1 MKHGNLCPSIDSVLR
16 TVGPTAAGAGLGG
29 HHGQV
34 LLVAAAAAGDRA
46 VAPGSHDDPAVGA
59 GVGEPRRVAAGR
71 PAGHGVLS
79 CQSIHAPA
87 RGPRRGL
94 GHAVVGGAAV
104 ADEGH
109 VRATANERYESACHA
124 AL

>member
-1 MKHGNLCPSIDSVLR
+1 MHGNLCPAIDSILR
-16 TVGPTAAGAGLGG
+16 AVGPAPARAGLGG

-46 VAPGSHDDPAVGA
+46 DAEGAHDDPAVAA
-59 GVGEPRRVAAGR
+59 GVGEPRRAAAGR

-79 CQSIHAPA
+79 GESLHAP
-87 RGPRRGL
+87 PRRPGRGL
-94 GHAVVGGAAV
+94 GDAVAGGAPV

-109 VRATANERYESACHA
+109 VRPAACERYESACHA